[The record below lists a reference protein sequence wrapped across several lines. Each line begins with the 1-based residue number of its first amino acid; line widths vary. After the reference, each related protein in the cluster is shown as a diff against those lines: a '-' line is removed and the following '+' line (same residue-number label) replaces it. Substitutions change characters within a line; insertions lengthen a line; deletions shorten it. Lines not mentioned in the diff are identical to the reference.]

1 MRKPLS
7 GSVYVAERD
16 GLHKVGF
23 SREHVR
29 RRVRNCGGSLVL
41 EIPCNLPV
49 SALENLIHRRFAQK
63 HVEGPGFKREW
74 FRLNAQD
81 LDWLRGLAAHLSK
94 RRLNQPNS

>member
-1 MRKPLS
+1 MRRGRGAAGDSGEGKRRAGGGGNSLRFNKLSGTLSAMRKPLS

-23 SREHVR
+23 SRGHVR

-49 SALENLIHRRFAQK
+49 SALENLKRVRRAGIQ
-63 HVEGPGFKREW
+63 
-74 FRLNAQD
+74 A
-81 LDWLRGLAAHLSK
+81 
-94 RRLNQPNS
+94 